1 MRDNIETNYLIFIS
15 SDGKRSGFD
24 IFNERVQENKWPIY
38 NKTPQLRNVKEGKNV
53 VFYIAGAGEK
63 RQSFIG
69 SAKIKSIIDNKNT
82 TVDTN
87 QEFKQVLFHVEFKE
101 LKIFDKDVN
110 IRDHIDNLD
119 FIENKE
125 KYGLYFQGGICKID
139 QISYNYIQ
147 NKAFS

>member
-15 SDGKRSGFD
+15 SDGKKSGFD

-38 NKTPQLRNVKEGKNV
+38 NKTPQLKNVKEGKNV
-53 VFYIAGAGEK
+53 VFYIAGEGEK

-82 TVDTN
+82 AVDAN
-87 QEFKQVLFHVEFKE
+87 QELKLVLFHVEFKE
-101 LKIFDKDVN
+101 LKIFDKD
-110 IRDHIDNLD
+110 IKIKDHINNLD
-119 FIENKE
+119 FIKNKE

-139 QISYNYIQ
+139 QISYNYILD
-147 NKAFS
+147 KAF

>member
-69 SAKIKSIIDNKNT
+69 SAKIKLIIENKNT

-87 QEFKQVLFHVEFKE
+87 QEFKQVLFYVEFKE

-139 QISYNYIQ
+139 QQSYKYIQ
-147 NKAFS
+147 SKSF

>member
-15 SDGKRSGFD
+15 SDGKKSGFD
-24 IFNERVQENKWPIY
+24 IFNDRVQDNKWPIY

-101 LKIFDKDVN
+101 LKIFDKDIK

-139 QISYNYIQ
+139 QQSFEYIH
-147 NKAFS
+147 NKSF

>member
-69 SAKIKSIIDNKNT
+69 SAKIKSIVDNKNT

-110 IRDHIDNLD
+110 IRDHIDNFD